1 MPNAGYPSVVHGRN
15 VYLSSPDYL
24 REYAGAFV
32 EAGAAIVGG
41 CCGTTPE
48 HIRAMAREVSG
59 RKRAHASRPVSIV
72 VEAEVEHLVEPPI
85 ETSRLKRK
93 LAAGDDFVVTAE
105 VEPPR
110 GAECSSA
117 IEGARLLKASGV
129 DAVNVTDNPMARLR
143 MSSIAVAA
151 LIQREVGLD
160 AVVQITTRDRNVL
173 GLQSDLL
180 GAAGLGVK
188 AILCL
193 GGDPLKIGDYPQ
205 AKQVS
210 EVDVLGLLR
219 IAKGLNA
226 GADLAGNAIGT
237 PTRFAIACAA
247 NPAAADLEVELSK
260 LRAKIEAGASFAQTQ
275 PVYDLDALAGFL
287 QLPEARAIPI
297 LVGLIPLLSLKQT
310 LFFANE
316 VPGVVVPPAIQDR
329 MRRAAEKG
337 GDHERAEG
345 LAIAR
350 ELAAGIAK
358 LAPGLH
364 IMPMGKYKTAGEI
377 LAAIPRR
384 ETSRHR
390 LSPGIARRPQPFSH
404 LRRPSHTIRTHGCR
418 RRDVAD
424 PRRKTMKR
432 TILAAAVLT
441 GLLTNAWL
449 QAGAQARLSGT
460 VLDASGQPVEGATI
474 TLTTP
479 SLTNFKQTFKS
490 DKNGKYGTIINDATL
505 TYHIKVQKDGFA
517 VLGNRREDRDRR
529 QLPAPDQAP
538 AGHREPPPQPPSRR
552 RRRRRGVQQRP
563 GGHGVQQRGRCAQRR
578 RQGGGGDEFPGGH
591 EKESRPSQRLAGP
604 DAAFLRQEGLGE
616 DAGVRPQGHRS
627 RPVGRVDL
635 PHDGRGRQAIR
646 RRRSCGGVVR
656 EEPPR
661 PIPRATRRRLYNAGV
676 AAYNKGKMKEAEA
689 SLTKAVEANP
699 DFAEAHYLL
708 GMAAFNQNKKA
719 VAKEHLEKYLELA
732 PTGKEAGTVKEILPL
747 LK

>member
-1 MPNAGYPSVVHGRN
+1 MKKDFRKAIAEEVLLADGAIGTLLTSRGALPGQARSALNLSDPELVREVHDDYLDAGARLLTTNTWDANRVKLTAHEWADSLERINREGVRLAKEASTGELVFIAGSMGPLGALVKPYGALQLSQVREIFEEQARLLLESGVDLILLETFGSLLEAAEAVRAVRGLSPEIPILAEMTFLADGRTAFGEDAPHALSTLASAGADAVGMNCTLGPQETHDIFTRLPESLHVPLSVMPNAGYPSVVHGRN

-24 REYAGAFV
+24 REYAAAFV

-48 HIRAMAREVSG
+48 HIRAMARAVTG
-59 RKRAHASRPVSIV
+59 MKRARGSRPVSIA
-72 VEAEVEHLVEPPI
+72 VEAEVEHLVEAPI

-93 LAAGDDFVVTAE
+93 LAAGNDFVITAE

-110 GAECSSA
+110 GADSSSA
-117 IEGARLLKASGV
+117 VEGARLLKASGV

-226 GADLAGNAIGT
+226 GADLAGNAIGA

-247 NPAAADLEVELSK
+247 NPAAADQDVEMSK

-275 PVYDLDALAGFL
+275 PVYDLDALARFFER
-287 QLPEARAIPI
+287 PETRMIPI

-316 VPGVVVPPAIQDR
+316 VPGVVVPPQIQDR
-329 MRRAAEKG
+329 MRKAAEKG
-337 GDHERAEG
+337 AEHERAEG

-364 IMPMGKYKTAGEI
+364 VMPMGKYKTAGEI
-377 LAAIPRR
+377 LEAVPRR
-384 ETSRHR
+384 
-390 LSPGIARRPQPFSH
+390 
-404 LRRPSHTIRTHGCR
+404 LREGER
-418 RRDVAD
+418 
-424 PRRKTMKR
+424 
-432 TILAAAVLT
+432 
-441 GLLTNAWL
+441 
-449 QAGAQARLSGT
+449 AQ
-460 VLDASGQPVEGATI
+460 V
-474 TLTTP
+474 
-479 SLTNFKQTFKS
+479 
-490 DKNGKYGTIINDATL
+490 
-505 TYHIKVQKDGFA
+505 
-517 VLGNRREDRDRR
+517 
-529 QLPAPDQAP
+529 
-538 AGHREPPPQPPSRR
+538 
-552 RRRRRGVQQRP
+552 
-563 GGHGVQQRGRCAQRR
+563 
-578 RQGGGGDEFPGGH
+578 
-591 EKESRPSQRLAGP
+591 
-604 DAAFLRQEGLGE
+604 
-616 DAGVRPQGHRS
+616 
-627 RPVGRVDL
+627 
-635 PHDGRGRQAIR
+635 
-646 RRRSCGGVVR
+646 
-656 EEPPR
+656 
-661 PIPRATRRRLYNAGV
+661 
-676 AAYNKGKMKEAEA
+676 
-689 SLTKAVEANP
+689 
-699 DFAEAHYLL
+699 
-708 GMAAFNQNKKA
+708 
-719 VAKEHLEKYLELA
+719 
-732 PTGKEAGTVKEILPL
+732 
-747 LK
+747 

>member
-1 MPNAGYPSVVHGRN
+1 MKKDFRKAIAEEVLLADGAIGTLLTSRGALPGTARSPLNLSDPESVREVHDDYLEAGARILTTNTWDANRVKLTAHEWADSIERINREGVRLAKEASTGEHVFLAGAMGPLGALVKPYGALQLSQVREIFEEQARVLLESGVDLILLETFGSLLEAAEAVRAVRGLSVEIPILAEMTFLADGRTAFGEEAAQALATLASAGADAVGMNCTLGPQETHDVFARLPESLGVPLSVMPNAGYPSVVHGRN

-24 REYAGAFV
+24 REYAAAFV

-59 RKRAHASRPVSIV
+59 RKRARGSRPVSIV
-72 VEAEVEHLVEPPI
+72 VEAEIEHLADGGVPI

-93 LAAGDDFVVTAE
+93 LAAQDFVVTAE

-110 GAECSSA
+110 GADCSSA

-226 GADLAGNAIGT
+226 GADLAGNAIGAS
-237 PTRFAIACAA
+237 TRFAIACAA
-247 NPAAADLEVELSK
+247 NPAAADQEVEMSK

-275 PVYDLDALAGFL
+275 PVYDLDALARFL
-287 QLPEARAIPI
+287 ERPEAHAIPI

-337 GDHERAEG
+337 AEHERAEG

-358 LAPGLH
+358 LAPGMHL
-364 IMPMGKYKTAGEI
+364 MPMGKYKTAGEI
-377 LAAIPRR
+377 LEAVPRAAR
-384 ETSRHR
+384 EGER
-390 LSPGIARRPQPFSH
+390 
-404 LRRPSHTIRTHGCR
+404 
-418 RRDVAD
+418 
-424 PRRKTMKR
+424 
-432 TILAAAVLT
+432 
-441 GLLTNAWL
+441 
-449 QAGAQARLSGT
+449 AQA
-460 VLDASGQPVEGATI
+460 
-474 TLTTP
+474 
-479 SLTNFKQTFKS
+479 
-490 DKNGKYGTIINDATL
+490 
-505 TYHIKVQKDGFA
+505 
-517 VLGNRREDRDRR
+517 
-529 QLPAPDQAP
+529 
-538 AGHREPPPQPPSRR
+538 
-552 RRRRRGVQQRP
+552 
-563 GGHGVQQRGRCAQRR
+563 
-578 RQGGGGDEFPGGH
+578 
-591 EKESRPSQRLAGP
+591 
-604 DAAFLRQEGLGE
+604 
-616 DAGVRPQGHRS
+616 
-627 RPVGRVDL
+627 
-635 PHDGRGRQAIR
+635 
-646 RRRSCGGVVR
+646 
-656 EEPPR
+656 
-661 PIPRATRRRLYNAGV
+661 
-676 AAYNKGKMKEAEA
+676 
-689 SLTKAVEANP
+689 
-699 DFAEAHYLL
+699 
-708 GMAAFNQNKKA
+708 
-719 VAKEHLEKYLELA
+719 
-732 PTGKEAGTVKEILPL
+732 
-747 LK
+747 